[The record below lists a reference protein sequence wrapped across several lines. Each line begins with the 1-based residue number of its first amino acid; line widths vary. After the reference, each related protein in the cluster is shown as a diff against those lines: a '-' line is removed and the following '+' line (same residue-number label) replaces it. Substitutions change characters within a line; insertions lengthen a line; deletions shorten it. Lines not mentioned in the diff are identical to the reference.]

1 MRVTDT
7 PIKSENA
14 AIFGSGP
21 AGLMAAS
28 VLSNAGVAVSLFERR
43 PSYGRKLLIAGSSGL
58 NVSHQTSLEDF
69 ISHYEGFS
77 PEVWGRFFKVLSPE
91 AWIQFIES
99 LGLETFV
106 GTSSRYFVKEM
117 KATGLLRAWR
127 AKLEQAGV
135 RFIANHEWQGLQD
148 FSGFQVSGL
157 FLGGGSWEDVPPL
170 WPERMRALEVQ
181 VQGFA
186 PANVGYEVAWSDAFL
201 KEAEGKPFK
210 NILLK
215 NKKGQKAGELVVTR
229 YGIEGTPIYFLGESG
244 PAFLDLKPAMSEG
257 EILERLKAVRE
268 NLSPIRRVKKLMAL
282 PEASLALLFHETE
295 ERVRSDLGL
304 LVKHMKSFPLELRGP
319 RPLLEAISSTGGV
332 DLNEVHLEL
341 GRELELKKIPGVFVG
356 GEMLNWTAPT
366 GGFLIQGAVTQ
377 GAVAGQNMLRYLER
391 MK

>member
-1 MRVTDT
+1 M
-7 PIKSENA
+7 PIKSQDA

-28 VLSNAGVAVSLFERR
+28 VLSSAGVKVSLFERR

-58 NVSHQTSLEDF
+58 NVSHQTNLEDF
-69 ISHYEGFS
+69 IAHYQGFS
-77 PEVWGRFFKVLSPE
+77 PEVWRRFFKVLSPD
-91 AWIQFIES
+91 AWIQFIQS

-117 KATGLLRAWR
+117 KASGLLRAWR
-127 AKLEQAGV
+127 SKLEQNGV
-135 RFIANHEWQGLQD
+135 QFIPNHEWQGRVD
-148 FSGFQVSGL
+148 FSGFGVSGL

-170 WPERMRALEVQ
+170 WPEKMRALDIQ
-181 VQGFA
+181 VQEFA
-186 PANVGYEVAWSDAFL
+186 PANVGYELAWSEGFL

-229 YGIEGTPIYFLGESG
+229 YGIEGTPIYFLGEAG
-244 PAFLDLKPAMSEG
+244 LAFLDLKPSMSEG
-257 EILERLKAVRE
+257 EILDRLKAVRE
-268 NLSPIRRVKKLMAL
+268 NLSPMRRVKKGMAL
-282 PEASLALLFHETE
+282 CEASLALLFHESSE
-295 ERVRSDLGL
+295 AIRSDLEL
-304 LVKHMKSFPLELRGP
+304 LVRQMKNFPLQLQRP
-319 RPLLEAISSTGGV
+319 RPLIEAISSTGGV
-332 DLNEVHLEL
+332 DLNEVNLEP

-377 GAVAGQNMLRYLER
+377 GAVAGQNMLRSLRSEIF
-391 MK
+391 